1 MCTIQIKIPSNFSFK
16 EAVSFL
22 DRGFDDCLYNLD
34 DNLVSRLIK
43 FKDDLGLIRI
53 SELENSLNVEIIKD
67 QIDDSDIKYA
77 EEFVME
83 WFDLERDIQP
93 FYDLLTAHP
102 LLSEFPA
109 KYNGSRLI
117 GIPDLFEALS
127 WAIIGQQINLTFAYR
142 IKRNL
147 VETLGKSQ
155 IVDGITFY
163 TFPSPEDILST
174 DRSVF
179 VDLKFSRQKIDYI
192 LNVSQAFVD
201 QKISKDILLNL
212 QNKEARME
220 KLTSIKGIGIWTAN
234 YVLMKCIRDE
244 SCITYN
250 DSGLNRALVNI
261 FKTEKKPSKE
271 TVDHIFKDFPR
282 WESYLNFYLWK
293 SI

>member
-1 MCTIQIKIPSNFSFK
+1 MCTIQIQIPNNFSFK
-16 EAVSFL
+16 EAISFL

-53 SELENSLNVEIIKD
+53 SKIENALNIEIIKD
-67 QIDDSDIKYA
+67 HIDDADINYA
-77 EEFVME
+77 KTFVLE

-93 FYDLLTAHP
+93 FYDLLNAHP
-102 LLSEFPA
+102 LLSEFPV
-109 KYNGSRLI
+109 KYYGSRLI
-117 GIPDLFEALS
+117 GIPDLFETLS

-147 VETLGKSQ
+147 VEALGNSKM
-155 IVDGITFY
+155 VNGHTFY

-192 LNVSQAFVD
+192 FNVSKAFV
-201 QKISKDILLNL
+201 QQEISKEILQDLP
-212 QNKEARME
+212 NKDARID

-261 FKTEKKPSKE
+261 FNTEKKPTKE
-271 TVDHIFKDFPR
+271 TVDHIFKNFPR